1 MSQRMGY
8 DKNAMLD
15 YLTQLKKNGLQFGFR
30 IPGFTSKTE
39 RQRRFLFLKCMRV
52 ILEKAKVNTA

>member
-15 YLTQLKKNGLQFGFR
+15 YLTQLKKNGLQFGFK
-30 IPGFTSKTE
+30 IPDFTSKTE
-39 RQRRFLFLKCMRV
+39 RQRFLFLKCMRV